1 MRIDGQR
8 VRAARDAKG
17 ISRERLA
24 ARIGVST
31 KTIERVETDQGDVAA
46 GTAYLI
52 AHELEVDL
60 RTLFTEEPAKESVA

>member
-1 MRIDGQR
+1 MRINGQT

-31 KTIERVETDQGDVAA
+31 KTIERVEFDQGDVAA

-52 AHELEVDL
+52 AKELEIDL
-60 RTLFTEEPAKESVA
+60 RSIFTEEPVA

>member
-8 VRAARDAKG
+8 VRASRDAKG

-24 ARIGVST
+24 AKIGVST

-52 AHELEVDL
+52 AQELEVDL
-60 RTLFTEEPAKESVA
+60 RTLFTEEPAEESVA